1 MPREFLKPNQQRESR
16 GEAKLFPRTERHIE
30 APACDRMVR
39 RDQVEDRRMTK
50 QTLRELA
57 ASADAGVK
65 HVID

>member
-1 MPREFLKPNQQRESR
+1 
-16 GEAKLFPRTERHIE
+16 
-30 APACDRMVR
+30 MVR